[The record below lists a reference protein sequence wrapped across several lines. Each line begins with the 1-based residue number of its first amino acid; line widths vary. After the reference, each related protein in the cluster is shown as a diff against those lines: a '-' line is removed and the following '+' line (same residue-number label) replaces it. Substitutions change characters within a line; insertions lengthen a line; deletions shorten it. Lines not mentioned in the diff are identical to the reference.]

1 MTLKEQSRREFF
13 STSGSMFGGT
23 WLAINLPAILAA
35 ANFACQAQNDGAE
48 FEVLTSSEAVE
59 LEAIAAQIIPS
70 DGTPGAREA
79 GVIYFI
85 DRALGTFSSDSA
97 EEVKNGLKEF
107 QETIREKR
115 PDAGAFSKLTSE
127 QQIDALKEIEE
138 SDFFNA
144 VRTLTLSGMFSM
156 PSYGGNR
163 EKIGWNILQ
172 FDDRRTWRPPF
183 GYYDQQYMQE
193 EGRDGE

>member
-1 MTLKEQSRREFF
+1 MTLKDQSRREFF

-35 ANFACQAQNDGAE
+35 ANFACQAQKEGAE

-79 GVIYFI
+79 GIIYFI
-85 DRALGTFSSDSA
+85 DRALGTFNSDNA
-97 EEVKNGLKEF
+97 EEVKNGLEEF
-107 QETIREKR
+107 QGSIREKY
-115 PDAGAFSKLTSE
+115 PDAEAFSKLTSE
-127 QQIDALKEIEE
+127 QQINALKEIEE
-138 SDFFNA
+138 SDFFNS

-163 EKIGWNILQ
+163 DKIGWDLLK
-172 FDDRRTWRPPF
+172 FDDRRSWRPPF
-183 GYYDQQYMQE
+183 GYYDEQYMQE
-193 EGRDGE
+193 EGRDGK